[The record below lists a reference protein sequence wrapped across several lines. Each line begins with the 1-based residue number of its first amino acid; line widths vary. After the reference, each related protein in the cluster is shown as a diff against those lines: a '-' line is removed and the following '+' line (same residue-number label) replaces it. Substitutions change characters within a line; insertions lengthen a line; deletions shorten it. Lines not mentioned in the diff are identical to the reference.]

1 MLFLHLL
8 PKKWCLHCTVNPR
21 VGGFTRWLWDH
32 FHTLINHW
40 LSPNTRFQ
48 MTLPRQYTHSSAVFL
63 NFSAQW
69 QKQRLWKCYKTE
81 RWAWLGL
88 ILIPKVCS
96 NFRTC
101 GFSCMI
107 NDWSMSEPHPLP
119 VSFCKCTKSGLAK
132 AIALCQRVDVVKKCI
147 FIE

>member
-1 MLFLHLL
+1 MSA
-8 PKKWCLHCTVNPR
+8 LHCEPKSWWIYKVAVRSFPHSYKS
-21 VGGFTRWLWDH
+21 LA
-32 FHTLINHW
+32 
-40 LSPNTRFQ
+40 LSKFQFQ
-48 MTLPRQYTHSSAVFL
+48 MTLPQQYTHSSAVFL

-119 VSFCKCTKSGLAK
+119 FSFCKCTKSVLAK